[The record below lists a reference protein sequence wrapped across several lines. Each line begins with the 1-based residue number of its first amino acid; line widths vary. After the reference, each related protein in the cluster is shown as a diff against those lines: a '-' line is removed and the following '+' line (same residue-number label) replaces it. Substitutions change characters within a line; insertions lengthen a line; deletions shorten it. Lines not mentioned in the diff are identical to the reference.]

1 MSKSLKQQ
9 LRGMCHHY
17 REGSFSTQDT
27 RKRILS
33 QVADDLKRLGYRHM
47 RPSSLKAK
55 HVWALVNDWKE
66 RDLSLST
73 VKNRMSA
80 VRWWARHARCPE
92 AVAAKNSHY
101 EIGERTYVATESRAT
116 TLPAEKLDRVTDP
129 YIRLSLRLQ
138 QEFGLRR
145 EESMKFQVRY
155 ADQGDHIR
163 LKSSWC
169 KGGRPRQ
176 IPVRTAAQRELL
188 DAIRTFTGGGS
199 KVSLIPAELKYVDQL
214 HKYEYQTQQAGLT
227 KMHGLRHAYA
237 QTRYRE
243 LTGWACPVLGGPSRT
258 QMSPDIRK
266 IDERVRLQIAEE
278 LGHGREEIT
287 TVYLGR

>member
-1 MSKSLKQQ
+1 
-9 LRGMCHHY
+9 MCHHF

-33 QVADDLKRLGYRHM
+33 QVAGDLKRLGYRNM
-47 RPSSLKAK
+47 QTKSLKAK
-55 HVWALVNDWKE
+55 HVWVLVNDWQQ

-80 VRWWARHARCPE
+80 LRWWARHAHCKNTI
-92 AVAAKNSHY
+92 AAKNSHY
-101 EIGERTYVATESRAT
+101 GIGERTYVAKESRAT
-116 TLPAEKLDRVTDP
+116 TLPQEKLNQVTDP
-129 YIRLSLRLQ
+129 YVKLSLRLQ
-138 QEFGLRR
+138 REFGLRR

-163 LKSSWC
+163 LKSNWC
-169 KGGRPRQ
+169 KGGRPRE

-188 DAIRTFTGGGS
+188 DEIRTFTGGGS
-199 KVSLIPAELKYVDQL
+199 KVSLIPPELKYVKQL

-227 KMHGLRHAYA
+227 NMHGLRHAYA
-237 QTRYRE
+237 QERYLE
-243 LTGWACPVLGGPSRT
+243 LTGWECPVRSGPTRRALN
-258 QMSPDIRK
+258 PEDRK
-266 IDERVRLQIAEE
+266 TDYQARMVVSSE